1 MGRWKQILVADDSE
15 GDFIMLRKAFDRAG
29 LYHGLGRVR
38 NGLEA
43 VAYITGQPPFS
54 DRNRWPF
61 PDLLILD
68 LSMPKLTGL
77 DVIAFIRRRPHFKL
91 PIIIIS
97 GCVFA
102 AEEQRANWLGAAHC
116 FAKPIDFEGL
126 LALVQTVHDRWLS
139 EDNPPKEQPP
149 EPNVR
154 RLKGT
159 FPW

>member
-1 MGRWKQILVADDSE
+1 MGRSKNILVADDSE
-15 GDFIMLRKAFDRAG
+15 GDFFMLRKAFDRAG
-29 LYHGLGRVR
+29 FVHMLRRVR

-54 DRNRWPF
+54 DRSRWPF

-68 LSMPKLTGL
+68 LNMPKLTGL
-77 DVIAFIRRRPHFKL
+77 DVIAFLRRRPHFKL

-126 LALVQTVHDRWLS
+126 LALAQTVHDRWLS
-139 EDNPPKEQPP
+139 ENNTKEPQP
-149 EPNVR
+149 ELKAR
-154 RLKGT
+154 TLKGT